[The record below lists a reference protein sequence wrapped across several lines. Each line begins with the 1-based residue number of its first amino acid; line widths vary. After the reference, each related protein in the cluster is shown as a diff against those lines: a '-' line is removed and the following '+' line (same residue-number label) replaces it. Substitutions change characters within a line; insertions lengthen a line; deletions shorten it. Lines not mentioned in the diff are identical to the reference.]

1 MRAPLTKYK
10 LVQCSLTESVLTL
23 CASGQFGIREAIA
36 EAIRQ
41 NRYGKTAVAGSPRK
55 RSKKKFSLPYNP
67 NTSLIE
73 YKPGF

>member
-1 MRAPLTKYK
+1 MRALLAKDE
-10 LVQCSLTESVLTL
+10 LVQSSFTESILTL
-23 CASGQFGIREAIA
+23 CASGQFGVREAIA

-41 NRYGKTAVAGSPRK
+41 NQHGKITVTGRPRK

-67 NTSLIE
+67 NTSFIE